1 MRNAIGIGR
10 DRAVGNLVLLVLLT
24 AAFAVAGER
33 AGWAAVGDTPD
44 PSWQTNGRVSAIAY
58 AGGVVYLGGSFTQVR
73 PSGSAGTGAVSR
85 NRAAALDAA
94 TGELLPW
101 NPNVNGEVRALAVAP
116 NQSRVYLGGKFSTV
130 GGQARKNLAAVDPT
144 SGAPQAWTANAGA
157 VVRSIVVRPV
167 NSWVYIGGL
176 FTQVKGQPRIRVA
189 ALTTATAAVVAGFA
203 PSFEQPTVQCPPRC
217 APAVATLA
225 LTPDGGGLYVGGT
238 FAMANGQP
246 RNSVAKVDATTGAL
260 LAWDPSVYSPGSV
273 NHVLQLAV
281 LGPRVYVCGDYWAVG
296 GKPSPNLAAV
306 DPTTGARDT
315 SWVAT
320 TDGGVNACAVSDT
333 TLYIGGHFDKAG
345 GARAKD
351 TGVVRHHVAAVSTTT
366 AAVEAWDPG
375 ADSVP
380 GLYAVGLSANRL
392 GVGGD
397 FTKIGNNA
405 TYLQQGFAQFSG
417 DP

>member
-1 MRNAIGIGR
+1 M
-10 DRAVGNLVLLVLLT
+10 
-24 AAFAVAGER
+24 
-33 AGWAAVGDTPD
+33 
-44 PSWQTNGRVSAIAY
+44 SSIAPMT
-58 AGGVVYLGGSFTQVR
+58 LRRPPGS
-73 PSGSAGTGAVSR
+73 PANGAVSR
-85 NRAAALDAA
+85 NRAAAFDAA

-130 GGQARKNLAAVDPT
+130 GGLARKNLAAVDPT
-144 SGAPQAWTANAGA
+144 SGAPQAWTANAGS
-157 VVRSIVVRPV
+157 VVRSIVVRPD

-260 LAWDPSVYSPGSV
+260 LAWDPNVYSPGGV

-281 LGPRVYVCGDYWAVG
+281 LVDGPETAVG
-296 GKPSPNLAAV
+296 IPSDAQH
-306 DPTTGARDT
+306 
-315 SWVAT
+315 
-320 TDGGVNACAVSDT
+320 GVPPC
-333 TLYIGGHFDKAG
+333 
-345 GARAKD
+345 
-351 TGVVRHHVAAVSTTT
+351 
-366 AAVEAWDPG
+366 PG
-375 ADSVP
+375 AAP
-380 GLYAVGLSANRL
+380 AAPARVGAACSA
-392 GVGGD
+392 
-397 FTKIGNNA
+397 A
-405 TYLQQGFAQFSG
+405 
-417 DP
+417 